1 MPVSPVLTP
10 LPGARSPR
18 DPQRAIKRGPSR
30 VPREQVVATQRD
42 RLYDG
47 LVRTVAERGYANAS
61 VSDICRVS
69 GVTRPA
75 FYEHFESKQGAFLA
89 AYRHGTDV
97 LFAMLRHAFRDAV
110 DIDEVVD
117 GADGS
122 GAVDDS
128 DDAGA
133 AAGAGASA
141 DAAGAYADADD
152 VTAHAAD
159 GTAHAAEIPC
169 PAADYETD
177 VETWTRATSAV
188 LSVLLDV
195 LASVPAFATA
205 AIVEIDAVGP
215 AGRQA
220 RSERLRDFEAFFAL
234 APATP
239 PAVDRGELVNA
250 VVAGAYGTLY
260 RYIANGRTTELPNLL
275 PGLVYFVVAPFVGP
289 EIAAKASHA
298 ALADH
303 PRSVA
308 PCVPPQADAGVGSD

>member
-1 MPVSPVLTP
+1 MPVSPVLAP

-97 LFAMLRHAFRDAV
+97 LFAMLRHAFCDTV
-110 DIDEVVD
+110 DIDE
-117 GADGS
+117 
-122 GAVDDS
+122 AV
-128 DDAGA
+128 G
-133 AAGAGASA
+133 
-141 DAAGAYADADD
+141 
-152 VTAHAAD
+152 
-159 GTAHAAEIPC
+159 GTAPHIAEP
-169 PAADYETD
+169 D

-260 RYIANGRTTELPNLL
+260 RYIANGRVTELPNLL

-289 EIAAKASHA
+289 ELAAKASNA

-308 PCVPPQADAGVGSD
+308 PCVPAQADAGVGSD

>member
-1 MPVSPVLTP
+1 MPVSPVLAP

-30 VPREQVVATQRD
+30 VPREQVAATQRD

-61 VSDICRVS
+61 VSDICRAS

-97 LFAMLRHAFRDAV
+97 LFAMLRQAFSG
-110 DIDEVVD
+110 VVD
-117 GADGS
+117 VGEDAEAGDG
-122 GAVDDS
+122 GGPE
-128 DDAGA
+128 AG
-133 AAGAGASA
+133 
-141 DAAGAYADADD
+141 
-152 VTAHAAD
+152 
-159 GTAHAAEIPC
+159 
-169 PAADYETD
+169 
-177 VETWTRATSAV
+177 VEPWARATCAV
-188 LSVLLDV
+188 LAVLLDV

-215 AGRQA
+215 EGRLA
-220 RSERLRDFEAFFAL
+220 RREQLRDFEAFFAL

-239 PAVDRGELVNA
+239 PSVDRTELVNA

-260 RYIANGRTTELPNLL
+260 RYIAEGRAAELPNLL
-275 PGLVYFVVAPFVGP
+275 SGLAYFVIAPFAGP
-289 EIAAKASHA
+289 EIAEKAARA

-308 PCVPPQADAGVGSD
+308 PCVPAQAEPGVGDD

>member
-1 MPVSPVLTP
+1 MAVSSVSIP

-30 VPREQVVATQRD
+30 VPREQVAATQRD

-61 VSDICRVS
+61 VSDICRAS

-97 LFAMLRHAFRDAV
+97 LFAMLRHAFFEVA
-110 DIDEVVD
+110 DE
-117 GADGS
+117 ADQAGQADEADQA
-122 GAVDDS
+122 GQAGQAGEADQ
-128 DDAGA
+128 AGRTGEAEAEGA
-133 AAGAGASA
+133 AELCPPAESA
-141 DAAGAYADADD
+141 
-152 VTAHAAD
+152 
-159 GTAHAAEIPC
+159 P
-169 PAADYETD
+169 D
-177 VETWTRATSAV
+177 VETWTRATCSV

-195 LASVPAFATA
+195 LASGPAFATA

-215 AGRQA
+215 EGRAA
-220 RSERLRDFEAFFAL
+220 RRERLRDFQAFFAL

-239 PAVDRGELVNA
+239 PGVDRMELVNA
-250 VVAGAYGTLY
+250 VVAGSYGSLY
-260 RYIANGRTTELPNLL
+260 RYISDGRTADLPELL
-275 PGLVYFVVAPFVGP
+275 PGLVYFVLAPFAGP

-298 ALADH
+298 ALVDH

-308 PCVPPQADAGVGSD
+308 PCVPAQADAGVGDD

>member
-1 MPVSPVLTP
+1 MPVSPVLAP

-30 VPREQVVATQRD
+30 VPREQVAATQRD
-42 RLYDG
+42 RLYDD

-97 LFAMLRHAFRDAV
+97 LFAMLREAFCG
-110 DIDEVVD
+110 VVD
-117 GADGS
+117 PGE
-122 GAVDDS
+122 
-128 DDAGA
+128 DAEPS
-133 AAGAGASA
+133 AG
-141 DAAGAYADADD
+141 
-152 VTAHAAD
+152 
-159 GTAHAAEIPC
+159 C
-169 PAADYETD
+169 ETD
-177 VETWTRATSAV
+177 AETWTRATCAV
-188 LSVLLDV
+188 LAVLLDV

-215 AGRQA
+215 EGRLA
-220 RSERLRDFEAFFAL
+220 RRERLRDFEAFFAL

-239 PAVDRGELVNA
+239 SSVDRTELVNA

-260 RYIANGRTTELPNLL
+260 RYIAEGRAAELPNLL
-275 PGLVYFVVAPFVGP
+275 SGLVYFVISPFAGP
-289 EIAAKASHA
+289 ESAEKAAHA

-308 PCVPPQADAGVGSD
+308 PCVPGQAEPGVGDD

>member
-1 MPVSPVLTP
+1 MPVSPVLAP

-30 VPREQVVATQRD
+30 VPREQVAATQRD

-61 VSDICRVS
+61 VSDICRAS

-97 LFAMLRHAFRDAV
+97 LFAMLRQAFSG
-110 DIDEVVD
+110 VV
-117 GADGS
+117 
-122 GAVDDS
+122 
-128 DDAGA
+128 
-133 AAGAGASA
+133 
-141 DAAGAYADADD
+141 
-152 VTAHAAD
+152 
-159 GTAHAAEIPC
+159 
-169 PAADYETD
+169 
-177 VETWTRATSAV
+177 
-188 LSVLLDV
+188 DV

-215 AGRQA
+215 EGRLA
-220 RSERLRDFEAFFAL
+220 RREQLRDFEAFFAL

-239 PAVDRGELVNA
+239 PSVDRTELVNA

-260 RYIANGRTTELPNLL
+260 RYIAEGRAAELPNLL
-275 PGLVYFVVAPFVGP
+275 SGLAYFVIAPFAGP
-289 EIAAKASHA
+289 EIAEKAARA

-308 PCVPPQADAGVGSD
+308 PCVPAQAEPGVGDD

>member
-1 MPVSPVLTP
+1 MPVSPVLAP

-30 VPREQVVATQRD
+30 VPREQVAATQRD

-97 LFAMLRHAFRDAV
+97 LFAMLRQAFS
-110 DIDEVVD
+110 EVVE
-117 GADGS
+117 GE
-122 GAVDDS
+122 
-128 DDAGA
+128 
-133 AAGAGASA
+133 
-141 DAAGAYADADD
+141 
-152 VTAHAAD
+152 
-159 GTAHAAEIPC
+159 AAEPG
-169 PAADYETD
+169 AD
-177 VETWTRATSAV
+177 VETWTRATCAV
-188 LSVLLDV
+188 LAVLLDV

-215 AGRQA
+215 EGRLA
-220 RSERLRDFEAFFAL
+220 RRERLRDFEAFFAL

-239 PAVDRGELVNA
+239 SSVDRTELVNA
-250 VVAGAYGTLY
+250 VVAGAYGTLH
-260 RYIANGRTTELPNLL
+260 RYIAEGRAAELPSLL
-275 PGLVYFVVAPFVGP
+275 CPLGYFVLTPFTGR
-289 EIAAKASHA
+289 EIAEKAAHA

-308 PCVPPQADAGVGSD
+308 PCVPAQAEPGVGDE

>member
-1 MPVSPVLTP
+1 MPVSPVLAP

-30 VPREQVVATQRD
+30 VPREQVAATQRD

-97 LFAMLRHAFRDAV
+97 LFAMLRQAFFDVAGDRDAV
-110 DIDEVVD
+110 EP
-117 GADGS
+117 
-122 GAVDDS
+122 
-128 DDAGA
+128 
-133 AAGAGASA
+133 
-141 DAAGAYADADD
+141 
-152 VTAHAAD
+152 
-159 GTAHAAEIPC
+159 PC
-169 PAADYETD
+169 PAAESTAD
-177 VETWTRATSAV
+177 VQTWARATCSV

-195 LASVPAFATA
+195 LSSVPAFAQA

-215 AGRQA
+215 QGRLA
-220 RSERLRDFEAFFAL
+220 RRDRLRDFEAFFAL

-239 PAVDRGELVNA
+239 PSVNRAELVNA

-260 RYIANGRTTELPNLL
+260 RHIAEGRAAELPNLL
-275 PGLVYFVVAPFVGP
+275 SDLVYFVIAPFAGP

-308 PCVPPQADAGVGSD
+308 PCVPTQADAGVGDD

>member
-1 MPVSPVLTP
+1 MPVSPVMTP

-30 VPREQVVATQRD
+30 VPREQVAATQRD

-97 LFAMLRHAFRDAV
+97 LFAMLEHAFRDAV
-110 DIDEVVD
+110 DVDE
-117 GADGS
+117 ADGVT
-122 GAVDDS
+122 AHT
-128 DDAGA
+128 AHT
-133 AAGAGASA
+133 A
-141 DAAGAYADADD
+141 DAESAGVTLDADD
-152 VTAHAAD
+152 
-159 GTAHAAEIPC
+159 IPC
-169 PAADYETD
+169 PAAERESDA
-177 VETWTRATSAV
+177 ETWTRATSAV

-220 RSERLRDFEAFFAL
+220 RSERLRDFEAFFSL

-260 RYIANGRTTELPNLL
+260 RYIANGRAAELPDLL
-275 PGLVYFVVAPFVGP
+275 PGLVYFVLAPFAGP

-308 PCVPPQADAGVGSD
+308 PCVPAQADAGVGED

>member
-1 MPVSPVLTP
+1 MPVSPVLVP

-30 VPREQVVATQRD
+30 VPREQVAATQRD

-97 LFAMLRHAFRDAV
+97 LFAMLRHAFL
-110 DIDEVVD
+110 EET
-117 GADGS
+117 
-122 GAVDDS
+122 
-128 DDAGA
+128 
-133 AAGAGASA
+133 
-141 DAAGAYADADD
+141 DAAEGDAPRPLPES
-152 VTAHAAD
+152 AA
-159 GTAHAAEIPC
+159 
-169 PAADYETD
+169 D
-177 VETWTRATSAV
+177 VETWTRATCAV
-188 LSVLLDV
+188 LAVLLDV

-215 AGRQA
+215 EGRQA
-220 RSERLRDFEAFFAL
+220 RSEQLRDFEAFFAL

-239 PAVDRGELVNA
+239 DGVDRGEVVNS

-260 RYIANGRTTELPNLL
+260 RHIAAGRAAELPHLL
-275 PGLVYFVVAPFVGP
+275 PALVYFVVAPFAGP

-308 PCVPPQADAGVGSD
+308 PCVPAQAETGVGTD

>member
-1 MPVSPVLTP
+1 MPVSPVLAP

-97 LFAMLRHAFRDAV
+97 LFAMLRHAFLDAV

-117 GADGS
+117 GT
-122 GAVDDS
+122 
-128 DDAGA
+128 DDAA
-133 AAGAGASA
+133 A
-141 DAAGAYADADD
+141 DAYAAD
-152 VTAHAAD
+152 VTARAAAHAAD
-159 GTAHAAEIPC
+159 VPC
-169 PAADYETD
+169 PAAESEPD

-260 RYIANGRTTELPNLL
+260 RYIANGRATELPNLL

-308 PCVPPQADAGVGSD
+308 PCVPAQADAGVGSD

>member
-1 MPVSPVLTP
+1 MAVSSVSIP

-30 VPREQVVATQRD
+30 VPREQVAATQRD

-61 VSDICRVS
+61 VSDICRAS

-97 LFAMLRHAFRDAV
+97 LFGMLRHAFFEAADEADSVEEHSV
-110 DIDEVVD
+110 DEPCEGDRGDV
-117 GADGS
+117 
-122 GAVDDS
+122 
-128 DDAGA
+128 AGA
-133 AAGAGASA
+133 EDSA
-141 DAAGAYADADD
+141 
-152 VTAHAAD
+152 VL
-159 GTAHAAEIPC
+159 C
-169 PAADYETD
+169 PAPDSPPD
-177 VETWTRATSAV
+177 VETWTRATCSV

-215 AGRQA
+215 EGRQA
-220 RSERLRDFEAFFAL
+220 RREQLRDFEAFFAL

-239 PAVDRGELVNA
+239 PGVDRAELVNA
-250 VVAGAYGTLY
+250 VVAGAYGSLY
-260 RYIANGRTTELPNLL
+260 RYISDGRAADLPELL
-275 PGLVYFVVAPFVGP
+275 PGLIYFVLAPFAGP

-308 PCVPPQADAGVGSD
+308 PCVPAQADPGVGGE

>member
-1 MPVSPVLTP
+1 MPVSPVLAP

-110 DIDEVVD
+110 DIDEVRIDEVVD
-117 GADGS
+117 GAD
-122 GAVDDS
+122 A
-128 DDAGA
+128 
-133 AAGAGASA
+133 
-141 DAAGAYADADD
+141 

-159 GTAHAAEIPC
+159 DVTAAADIPC
-169 PAADYETD
+169 PAAEYETD

-195 LASVPAFATA
+195 LASVPAFATT

-260 RYIANGRTTELPNLL
+260 RYIANGRATELPNLL
-275 PGLVYFVVAPFVGP
+275 PHLVYFVVAPFVGP

-308 PCVPPQADAGVGSD
+308 PCVPPQADAGIGSD

>member
-1 MPVSPVLTP
+1 MPVSPVLGP

-30 VPREQVVATQRD
+30 VPREQVAATQRD

-61 VSDICRVS
+61 VSDICRAS

-97 LFAMLRHAFRDAV
+97 LFAMLRHAFLQEAHHSDQAGQTDR
-110 DIDEVVD
+110 
-117 GADGS
+117 ADQP
-122 GAVDDS
+122 DR
-128 DDAGA
+128 AGQ
-133 AAGAGASA
+133 
-141 DAAGAYADADD
+141 
-152 VTAHAAD
+152 T
-159 GTAHAAEIPC
+159 P
-169 PAADYETD
+169 PATRTPATG
-177 VETWTRATSAV
+177 VETWARATRSV
-188 LSVLLDV
+188 LAVLLDV

-215 AGRQA
+215 EGRAA

-239 PAVDRGELVNA
+239 RGVDRAEVVNC
-250 VVAGAYGTLY
+250 VVSGAYGALY
-260 RYIANGRTTELPNLL
+260 RHIADGRAAELPALL
-275 PGLVYFVVAPFVGP
+275 PVLVYFVIAPFAGP
-289 EIAAKASHA
+289 EIAARASHA
-298 ALADH
+298 ASADH

-308 PCVPPQADAGVGSD
+308 PCVPAQAEAGVGAD

>member
-1 MPVSPVLTP
+1 MPVSTVSTPPP

-30 VPREQVVATQRD
+30 VPREQVAATQRD

-47 LVRTVAERGYANAS
+47 LVHMVAERGYANAS
-61 VSDICRVS
+61 VSDICRAS

-97 LFAMLRHAFRDAV
+97 LFSMLRHAFF
-110 DIDEVVD
+110 EV
-117 GADGS
+117 AEPAGS
-122 GAVDDS
+122 SPEPESTV
-128 DDAGA
+128 
-133 AAGAGASA
+133 
-141 DAAGAYADADD
+141 
-152 VTAHAAD
+152 
-159 GTAHAAEIPC
+159 
-169 PAADYETD
+169 D
-177 VETWTRATSAV
+177 VETWARATCAV

-195 LASVPAFATA
+195 LGSVPAFATA

-215 AGRQA
+215 EGRQA
-220 RSERLRDFEAFFAL
+220 RRERLRDFEAFFAP

-239 PAVDRGELVNA
+239 PGIDRTELVNS

-260 RYIANGRTTELPNLL
+260 RRIAEGRAAELSELL
-275 PGLVYFVVAPFVGP
+275 PGLVYFVVAPFAGP
-289 EIAAKASHA
+289 EIAAKASYA

-308 PCVPPQADAGVGSD
+308 PCVPAQADTGVGGE

>member
-1 MPVSPVLTP
+1 MPVSPVLAP

-30 VPREQVVATQRD
+30 VPREQVAATQRD

-47 LVRTVAERGYANAS
+47 LVRTVAEHGYANAS

-69 GVTRPA
+69 GVTRLA

-97 LFAMLRHAFRDAV
+97 LFAMLRHAFV
-110 DIDEVVD
+110 GVVD
-117 GADGS
+117 VG
-122 GAVDDS
+122 
-128 DDAGA
+128 DDAESGDGAEAEVNAQA
-133 AAGAGASA
+133 AAAEAEADLTAG
-141 DAAGAYADADD
+141 G
-152 VTAHAAD
+152 
-159 GTAHAAEIPC
+159 PC
-169 PAADYETD
+169 PAADRGAD
-177 VETWTRATSAV
+177 VETWARATCAV
-188 LSVLLDV
+188 LAVLLDV

-215 AGRQA
+215 QGRLA
-220 RSERLRDFEAFFAL
+220 RRERLRDFEAFFAL

-239 PAVDRGELVNA
+239 SSVDRTELVNA

-260 RYIANGRTTELPNLL
+260 RYIAEGRAAELPNLL
-275 PGLVYFVVAPFVGP
+275 SGLVYFVIAPFAGP
-289 EIAAKASHA
+289 EIAEKAAHA

-308 PCVPPQADAGVGSD
+308 PCVPAQAEPGVGDD

>member
-1 MPVSPVLTP
+1 MPVSPVLAP

-30 VPREQVVATQRD
+30 VPREQVAATQRD

-97 LFAMLRHAFRDAV
+97 LFAMLRHTFRDAV
-110 DIDEVVD
+110 E
-117 GADGS
+117 
-122 GAVDDS
+122 
-128 DDAGA
+128 
-133 AAGAGASA
+133 ASRP
-141 DAAGAYADADD
+141 GPER
-152 VTAHAAD
+152 V
-159 GTAHAAEIPC
+159 P
-169 PAADYETD
+169 D
-177 VETWTRATSAV
+177 VETWTRATTAV

-205 AIVEIDAVGP
+205 AIVEIDAVGE

-239 PAVDRGELVNA
+239 PSVDRGELVNA

-260 RYIANGRTTELPNLL
+260 RSIADGRASELPDLL
-275 PGLVYFVVAPFVGP
+275 PGLVYFVLAPFAGP
-289 EIAAKASHA
+289 QIAAKASHA

-303 PRSVA
+303 PRKVA
-308 PCVPPQADAGVGSD
+308 PCVPAQADPAVGND

>member
-1 MPVSPVLTP
+1 MPVSAVSIP

-30 VPREQVVATQRD
+30 VPREQVAATQRD

-47 LVRTVAERGYANAS
+47 LVHMVAERGYANAS
-61 VSDICRVS
+61 VSDICRAS

-97 LFAMLRHAFRDAV
+97 LFAMLRHAFFDVAELAKARDGVAGERL
-110 DIDEVVD
+110 DGVVGSAD
-117 GADGS
+117 TEADGPAEGPVPCPSSES
-122 GAVDDS
+122 GA
-128 DDAGA
+128 
-133 AAGAGASA
+133 
-141 DAAGAYADADD
+141 
-152 VTAHAAD
+152 
-159 GTAHAAEIPC
+159 
-169 PAADYETD
+169 D
-177 VETWTRATSAV
+177 VETWARATCAV

-195 LASVPAFATA
+195 LGSVPAFATA

-215 AGRQA
+215 EGRQA
-220 RSERLRDFEAFFAL
+220 RHERLRDFEAFFAL

-239 PAVDRGELVNA
+239 PGVDRTELVNA

-260 RYIANGRTTELPNLL
+260 RRIAEGRTAELPDLL
-275 PGLVYFVVAPFVGP
+275 PGLVYFVVAPFAGP

-308 PCVPPQADAGVGSD
+308 PCVPAQADTGVDAD

>member
-1 MPVSPVLTP
+1 MPVSPVLAP

-97 LFAMLRHAFRDAV
+97 LFAMLRQAFSEAADA
-110 DIDEVVD
+110 
-117 GADGS
+117 AD
-122 GAVDDS
+122 A
-128 DDAGA
+128 
-133 AAGAGASA
+133 A
-141 DAAGAYADADD
+141 DAAGVADIAD
-152 VTAHAAD
+152 AAD
-159 GTAHAAEIPC
+159 GDTPC
-169 PAADYETD
+169 PPAECEAAD
-177 VETWTRATSAV
+177 VETWARATCAV
-188 LSVLLDV
+188 LAVLLDV
-195 LASVPAFATA
+195 LGSVPAFATA

-215 AGRQA
+215 EGRLA
-220 RSERLRDFEAFFAL
+220 RRERLRDFEAFFAL
-234 APATP
+234 APAVP
-239 PAVDRGELVNA
+239 PGVDRSELVNA
-250 VVAGAYGTLY
+250 VVAGAYGTLH
-260 RYIANGRTTELPNLL
+260 RYIAEDRVSELPNLL
-275 PGLVYFVVAPFVGP
+275 SDLVYFVIAPFAGP
-289 EIAAKASHA
+289 EVAAKAAHA

-308 PCVPPQADAGVGSD
+308 PCAPAQAEPGVCED

>member
-1 MPVSPVLTP
+1 MGVSTVLAP

-30 VPREQVVATQRD
+30 VPREQVAATQRD

-61 VSDICRVS
+61 VSDICRAS

-97 LFAMLRHAFRDAV
+97 LFAMLRQAFCDAAQERQAAETGEAGEAGETAEPIGTAPAPAEGDAPCPQAGSAAAAADAPEV
-110 DIDEVVD
+110 DIEADIEVD
-117 GADGS
+117 IEAW
-122 GAVDDS
+122 A
-128 DDAGA
+128 
-133 AAGAGASA
+133 
-141 DAAGAYADADD
+141 
-152 VTAHAAD
+152 
-159 GTAHAAEIPC
+159 
-169 PAADYETD
+169 
-177 VETWTRATSAV
+177 RATCSV
-188 LSVLLDV
+188 LAVLLDV
-195 LASVPAFATA
+195 LSSVPAFATA

-220 RSERLRDFEAFFAL
+220 RAERLRDFESFFTL
-234 APATP
+234 APSVPDGVSRAE
-239 PAVDRGELVNA
+239 VVNS

-260 RYIANGRTTELPNLL
+260 RYIAGGRIAELPELL
-275 PGLVYFVVAPFVGP
+275 PGLVYFVVAPFAGP
-289 EIAAKASHA
+289 QSAAQAAKAAS
-298 ALADH
+298 ADH

-308 PCVPPQADAGVGSD
+308 PCVPTQADAGVAGE

>member
-1 MPVSPVLTP
+1 MPVSPVLAP

-30 VPREQVVATQRD
+30 VPREQVAATQRD

-97 LFAMLRHAFRDAV
+97 LFAMLRHAFLEQTDESEAGEGDGLCPLPQSPA
-110 DIDEVVD
+110 DI
-117 GADGS
+117 
-122 GAVDDS
+122 
-128 DDAGA
+128 
-133 AAGAGASA
+133 
-141 DAAGAYADADD
+141 
-152 VTAHAAD
+152 
-159 GTAHAAEIPC
+159 
-169 PAADYETD
+169 
-177 VETWTRATSAV
+177 ETWTRATCAV
-188 LSVLLDV
+188 LAVLLDV

-215 AGRQA
+215 EGRRA
-220 RSERLRDFEAFFAL
+220 RSEQLHAFEAFFAL

-239 PAVDRGELVNA
+239 EGVDRGEVVNS

-260 RYIANGRTTELPNLL
+260 RYIAEGRSAELPALL
-275 PGLVYFVVAPFVGP
+275 PALVYFVVAPFAGP
-289 EIAAKASHA
+289 EIAAKASFA
-298 ALADH
+298 ASADH

-308 PCVPPQADAGVGSD
+308 PCAPAQAEPGVGDE